1 MNKVTIIGRLVD
13 APEERSTPSGTNVT
27 RFRIAV
33 NRRFN
38 REQTDFIPIVAWR
51 QLGDLCTKYLVK
63 GQQVAV
69 SGELHIESYEDSN
82 GNRRT
87 RAEVVADDV
96 EFLAKPA
103 GSSDRGGFT
112 QQSENK
118 AADQDADL
126 FAKDMGGMLMDDEQ
140 LPF

>member
-1 MNKVTIIGRLVD
+1 MNKITIIGRLAD
-13 APEERSTPSGTNVT
+13 APEERSTPSGTTVV

-38 REQTDFIPIVAWR
+38 RDQTDFIPIVAWR
-51 QLGDLCTKYLVK
+51 QLGDLCAKYLVK
-63 GQQVAV
+63 GQQAAV
-69 SGELHIESYEDSN
+69 TGELHIENYEDSD
-82 GNRRT
+82 GYRRT

-103 GSSDRGGFT
+103 EQKPAQTPKPAPAPVQGDVFSGPY
-112 QQSENK
+112 
-118 AADQDADL
+118 L
-126 FAKDMGGMLMDDEQ
+126 DDED